1 MKFLGRKPT
10 IRTKVHILGSIIFL
24 LLAICAGA
32 AFYTAFRSIKTELYY
47 WLDLGGQNLVTGIT
61 RESLEHVFPYYE
73 PSLDTYIRGAVDK
86 DPNLAYVKV
95 EFGGDM
101 SEFRE
106 AGAPASKN
114 YRTYQHTISDNEGSP
129 ICAVTIHYMTDAIE
143 KKLSRMWLT
152 TFAVSFFGFVMFVVL
167 LDIFLTRYITKP
179 LAKLVDS
186 SNEVAN
192 GNLNLEITISTEDEM
207 HQVAQSFNQMTA
219 NLRTMVEKT
228 RGLTD
233 EMARVS
239 EETGKISAIVSAD
252 SKNQAELLGQVTDS
266 ISRMNGMLK
275 STADNVDRL
284 FGAIDQSTGST
295 VEMTASITQVGKTS
309 ENLARSVDTYAAAV
323 EQSAASVSTVADGVS
338 ILDEQVVRTSEEI
351 SKIDNSIHAMSESA
365 KLSEKLT
372 SKVSEI
378 VSGEGQ
384 QAIQRAM
391 SGFIKIRNVVDEAV
405 SAINSLGDQAE
416 GIGSVVDVISDLAEQ
431 TNLLSLNAAIIAAQ
445 AGEQGRAFAVV
456 ADEIRELAERTGS
469 YLDEIS
475 RNIRGVQEKASEAAS
490 IVNLSAQAV
499 EEGVVLI
506 GGVEDTLKRAASD
519 STEASHTAQAIAQA
533 ASTSAESSANIAA
546 AARRMAA
553 MSREITTATSEQ
565 SQGTNQML
573 EELAGVHTMSVQL
586 NQAMHEQE
594 GAARSISTAA
604 ESAREMTERIRN
616 ATVAEADQSER
627 IVTTVGKMRTVS
639 QAGMAAVERLDQMVQ
654 RLNNS
659 ISELNAHMK
668 NFKT

>member
-1 MKFLGRKPT
+1 MKLLGRKQT
-10 IRTKVHILGSIIFL
+10 IRTKVHILGSVIFL
-24 LLAICAGA
+24 LLTISAGA
-32 AFYTAFRSIKTELYY
+32 SLYTAFRSIKTELYY
-47 WLDLGGQNLVTGIT
+47 WLDLGGQNLVTGLA

-73 PSLDTYIRGAVDK
+73 PSLDTYIQGAVAK
-86 DPNLAYVKV
+86 DQNLAYVRV

-101 SEFRE
+101 SEFRV
-106 AGAPASKN
+106 AGSPAAKN
-114 YRTYQHTISDNEGSP
+114 FRTYQHTISDNEGSP
-129 ICAVTIHYMTDAIE
+129 ICAVTIHYLTDAIE
-143 KKLSRMWLT
+143 RKMSRMWLT
-152 TFAVSFFGFVMFVVL
+152 TFVVAFLGFIMLVAV

-179 LAKLVDS
+179 LAKLADS

-192 GNLNLEITISTEDEM
+192 GNLKLDITISTEDEM
-207 HQVAQSFNQMTA
+207 NQVAQSFNRMTA

-233 EMARVS
+233 ELTRVS

-252 SKNQAELLGQVTDS
+252 SKNQAELLGQVSDS
-266 ISRMNGMLK
+266 LGRMNGMLK
-275 STADNVDRL
+275 STAENVDHL

-309 ENLARSVDTYAAAV
+309 EDLARSVDTYAAAV

-351 SKIDNSIHAMSESA
+351 SKIDTSLHAMSESA

-372 SKVSEI
+372 NKVAEI
-378 VSGEGQ
+378 VSGEGRM
-384 QAIQRAM
+384 AVQRAM
-391 SGFIKIRNVVDEAV
+391 SGFMKIRDVVDEAV

-416 GIGSVVDVISDLAEQ
+416 GIGSVIDVISDLAEQ

-475 RNIRGVQEKASEAAS
+475 RNIRGVQEKASEAAA
-490 IVNLSAQAV
+490 IVNLSAQTV

-506 GGVEDTLKRAASD
+506 GGVEDTLKRTAND
-519 STEASHTAQAIAQA
+519 STEASHAAQAIAEA

-565 SQGTNQML
+565 SQGTAQML

-594 GAARSISTAA
+594 GAARMISTAA

-616 ATVAEADQSER
+616 ATVAEADQSEK
-627 IVTTVGKMRTVS
+627 IVTTLGKMRTVS
-639 QAGMAAVERLDQMVQ
+639 QAGMVAVERLDQMVQ

-659 ISELNAHMK
+659 ISELNAHLR